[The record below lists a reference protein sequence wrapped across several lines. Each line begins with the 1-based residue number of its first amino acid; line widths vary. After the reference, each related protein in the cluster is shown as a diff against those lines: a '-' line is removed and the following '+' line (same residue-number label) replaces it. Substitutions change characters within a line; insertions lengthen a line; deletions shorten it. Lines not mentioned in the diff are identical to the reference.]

1 MNPVAV
7 LVASYSPG
15 FPAEHLGATKKIEL
29 VAKLLQRLG
38 YSVHYVDSGHPEQR
52 LTSPIMGEA
61 ATVGESAVRLWRPAC
76 LPNRKLG
83 KLFNVLHAGA
93 LVDELA
99 ALKPHLIWLYNSYAF
114 EARWGMALQ
123 ARTGARLILE
133 LEDLPLARHRGL
145 NPKPRLDQWYFERLL
160 PRADMVTF
168 VNADL
173 MKHYEPEV
181 RQSLLLPS
189 VLQDAITSLPDRRRF
204 ESETHRLGYFGGLE
218 VDKGVQVLLDLVPRM
233 PPKWKL
239 VVTGVGS
246 LTGALREIAARHSN
260 AIEFHGA
267 VPHQE
272 VVRLMSTCD
281 AIVNPHAA
289 ITEMNNGVFPFKVCE
304 ALASGALLITTPLPA
319 IDLDLAGHVEAF
331 DGSLDG
337 LVQALQRAP
346 ALYARRHEALAGLRR
361 AVCQRYGETAVFE
374 RVKQAIHA
382 LEQTP

>member
-1 MNPVAV
+1 MSPVAV

-38 YSVHYVDSGHPEQR
+38 YDVHYVDSGHPEQR
-52 LTSPIMGEA
+52 MTSPIQGQA
-61 ATVGESAVRLWRPAC
+61 AMVGESAVKLWRPAC
-76 LPNRKLG
+76 LPSRKLG
-83 KLFNVLHAGA
+83 KLVNVLSAGS
-93 LVDELA
+93 LIDDLA
-99 ALKPHLIWLYNSYAF
+99 AIKPQLIWLYNSYAF

-173 MKHYEPEV
+173 MRQYEPAV
-181 RQSLLLPS
+181 KQSLLLPS
-189 VLQDAITSLPDRRRF
+189 VLQDAITNLPDRRRF
-204 ESETHRLGYFGGLE
+204 EAEPHRLGYFGGLE

-233 PPKWKL
+233 PSKWKL

-246 LTGALREIAARHSN
+246 LTAALREVATRHPN

-267 VPHQE
+267 VPHHE

-289 ITEMNNGVFPFKVCE
+289 ITEMDNGVFPFKVCE

-319 IDLDLAGHVEAF
+319 IDLDLAGHVETF

-337 LVQALQRAP
+337 LMQALQRAP
-346 ALYARRHEALAGLRR
+346 ALYARRHDALAALRQ

-374 RVKQAIHA
+374 RVNQAIHA